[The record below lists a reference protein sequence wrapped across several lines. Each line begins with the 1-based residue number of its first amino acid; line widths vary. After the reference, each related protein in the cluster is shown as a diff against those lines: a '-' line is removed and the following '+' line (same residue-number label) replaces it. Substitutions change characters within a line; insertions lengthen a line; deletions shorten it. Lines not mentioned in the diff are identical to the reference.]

1 MRPSNLSRLV
11 LSLSIAAALGLP
23 AAGCT
28 KSPAPAAAAT
38 DAKPAAVVE
47 KVVDEHSY
55 AEPAKVRTTDLAL
68 DLAIDFAKKTIS
80 GTATY
85 SLDWVDKSATQLAL
99 DSRDISIQKA
109 EGLGADGKWTDLK
122 FALGGK
128 DPILGSKLTIE
139 TPTRPAKVRVT
150 YATSPEASGL
160 QWLEPSMTEGKK
172 TPFMFSQSQQIHAR
186 SWVPLQDTPQIRF
199 TYTANV
205 KAPAD
210 AMVLMSADN
219 DPAAVRDGD
228 YSFKMPQKIPSYLLA
243 IAAGDLVFKPLGAR
257 SGVWAEPAMVDKAVA
272 EFVDTEKMIDTAEKL
287 YGPYR
292 WGRYDLLVL
301 PPSFPYGGMENPR
314 LTFATPTVI
323 VGDKSLVSLI
333 AHELAH
339 SWSGNLVT
347 FATDKDAWLNE
358 GTTTYVQSR
367 ITESLYGRDMAAM
380 EEVIDRNELKD
391 EFKELDPKLQRL
403 SLKPGDLADPDNSSS
418 ATVYTKGAWF
428 LQFLEQRYGRAV
440 FDPWLKGYFD
450 HFAFQSITTA
460 QFRDYLKTNLVDKNP
475 NVVTM
480 AEVDAWLY
488 DAGIPNG
495 APVVESGKFSTVNAA
510 RIAWQGSN
518 NLPNPIVTDEWTTQ
532 EWVHFL
538 EGMPDTLKPE
548 QLAQLDTAY
557 KFTGTPNGEI
567 AMRWYP
573 LAERSGYAAARV
585 EMGKFVERVGRRKLI
600 MPVYKA
606 LVATADG
613 LAFAEQSFARAKPG
627 YHPITTGSVEGV
639 IAEAKDKAASTAV
652 PFQPGAPG
660 TPATPTN
667 GAPTSAKVP
676 DELHPV
682 DPAPQTPPES

>member
-1 MRPSNLSRLV
+1 M
-11 LSLSIAAALGLP
+11 
-23 AAGCT
+23 
-28 KSPAPAAAAT
+28 
-38 DAKPAAVVE
+38 
-47 KVVDEHSY
+47 
-55 AEPAKVRTTDLAL
+55 
-68 DLAIDFAKKTIS
+68 
-80 GTATY
+80 
-85 SLDWVDKSATQLAL
+85 
-99 DSRDISIQKA
+99 
-109 EGLGADGKWTDLK
+109 
-122 FALGGK
+122 
-128 DPILGSKLTIE
+128 
-139 TPTRPAKVRVT
+139 
-150 YATSPEASGL
+150 
-160 QWLEPSMTEGKK
+160 
-172 TPFMFSQSQQIHAR
+172 
-186 SWVPLQDTPQIRF
+186 PLQDTPIIRF
-199 TYTANV
+199 TYSAHVTAP
-205 KAPAD
+205 KD

-219 DPAAVRDGD
+219 DPAAARDGD

-243 IAAGDLVFKPLGAR
+243 IAAGDLVFKPIGDR

-272 EFVDTEKMIDTAEKL
+272 EFADTGKMIDTAESM

-403 SLKPGDLADPDNSSS
+403 SLKPGDLADPDNASS

-428 LQFLEQRYGRAV
+428 LQFLEQRFGRAA